1 MLEGTMIRALPACLG
16 LALAIPVTG
25 CHKGPAA
32 SPDFERQWAQL
43 EHSGAEPL
51 FVESELHGAG
61 LMGELRRAVEPVHGA
76 AHHAAGILPGALPD
90 GEVVK
95 VIRENLG
102 AVKGCY
108 ALGERE
114 GLTASGKAIVNLE
127 IAPSGEVKAVT
138 VDAPAFGSSHLGSC
152 VSGQAR
158 GWTFPRFSQGPKRF
172 SYPFVFVGG

>member
-1 MLEGTMIRALPACLG
+1 MSRALPACLALAFA
-16 LALAIPVTG
+16 LALGLSAG
-25 CHKGPAA
+25 CHKAPTA
-32 SPDFERQWAQL
+32 SPAFERQWSQL
-43 EHSGAEPL
+43 EQSGAEPL

-61 LMGELRRAVEPVHGA
+61 LMGELRRAVEPVRGG
-76 AHHAAGILPGALPD
+76 AHHAPGILQGPLPD

-108 ALGERE
+108 ALAERE
-114 GLTASGKAIVNLE
+114 GLTSSGKAIVNLE
-127 IAPSGEVKAVT
+127 IAASGEVTQVT
-138 VDAPAFGSSHLGSC
+138 VDAPAFGGSHLPSC